1 MNIKINLNKIKTLN
15 FEDSNYPQKLKNIYD
30 PPRKLYVIGNEKILN
45 KKSIA
50 IVGCRNCTSY
60 GENCGFKFAG
70 ELAKRDIIVI
80 SGFARGIDTCAHRA
94 SVCYGKPTIAVLGC
108 GLDVIYPEENFELY
122 KIILQTGGAI
132 VSEYPLGTPPLK
144 QNFPKRNRII
154 SGLSDGVFVIEAMK
168 RSGTMIT
175 VEHALEQGKDIFAL
189 PRKYFKSSI
198 RRNK

>member
-1 MNIKINLNKIKTLN
+1 MNIKINTEKIKGIKLG
-15 FEDSNYPQKLKNIYD
+15 DSNYPEKLKNIYD
-30 PPRKLYVIGNEKILN
+30 PPRKLYVIGNEQILN
-45 KKSIA
+45 RKSIP
-50 IVGCRNCTSY
+50 IVGCRNCSDY
-60 GENCGFKFAG
+60 GKKYAFEFAG
-70 ELAKRDIIVI
+70 ELAKKDIVII

-94 SVCYGKPTIAVLGC
+94 TVCYGRSTIAVLGC
-108 GLDVIYPEENFELY
+108 GLDIVYPEENLELY
-122 KIILQTGGAI
+122 KRILQTGGAI
-132 VSEYPLGTPPLK
+132 VSEYPIGTPPLK

-189 PRKYFKSSI
+189 PRKYLKSSI